1 MQESPGFKWNID
13 ELARIK
19 PAKIEEFPAHQI
31 QSPDPELEIKAQAAI
46 DRFFKQNR
54 IIPSP
59 WDIRQK
65 ENKLSL
71 DTPNRP
77 LDDLNSTKDPS
88 KSKKD
93 GKEINTSGI
102 YVSGLINFFFLL
114 SMESD
119 GTVFTFRP
127 TAKCRGSL
135 ETFLHVHSGW
145 SMRDKHSLIVIL
157 LNSSDKN
164 ILMFSKGT
172 KHGWR

>member
-19 PAKIEEFPAHQI
+19 PAKIEEFPVHQI

-59 WDIRQK
+59 WDVRQK
-65 ENKLSL
+65 ENKSSL

-93 GKEINTSGI
+93 GKEISTSGI
-102 YVSGLINFFFLL
+102 DVS
-114 SMESD
+114 
-119 GTVFTFRP
+119 
-127 TAKCRGSL
+127 
-135 ETFLHVHSGW
+135 
-145 SMRDKHSLIVIL
+145 
-157 LNSSDKN
+157 
-164 ILMFSKGT
+164 
-172 KHGWR
+172 